1 MSWTVAASYQP
12 FSYDDYFY
20 EGSEVPEGEMLIEKI
35 KVPISFQHVVSSLC
49 DLHFFLKFD
58 FKRLKRKF

>member
-1 MSWTVAASYQP
+1 MLNLAWTVAASYQP

-35 KVPISFQHVVSSLC
+35 KVIQFSF
-49 DLHFFLKFD
+49 DNMIAD
-58 FKRLKRKF
+58 D

>member
-1 MSWTVAASYQP
+1 MNVTWTVAASYQP

-35 KVPISFQHVVSSLC
+35 KVNLVTGLESF
-49 DLHFFLKFD
+49 
-58 FKRLKRKF
+58 RP